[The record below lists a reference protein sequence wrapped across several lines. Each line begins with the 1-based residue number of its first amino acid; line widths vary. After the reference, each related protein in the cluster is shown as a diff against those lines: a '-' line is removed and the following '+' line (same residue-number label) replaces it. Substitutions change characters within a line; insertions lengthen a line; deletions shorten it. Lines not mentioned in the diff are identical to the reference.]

1 MYGTYKNKH
10 NGREIT
16 IERMEISDCGT
27 NFWYADAYDMFTDR
41 DLERNWDMVSELGT
55 PKPAIVMTDIEKLKE
70 ALIKLS
76 DDYTSLLDD
85 PRFGSGSADHRNM
98 RSKDRDIQRGWVE
111 ALDFVVAQ
119 IGYIEDGE

>member
-1 MYGTYKNKH
+1 MRNMYGTYKNKH

-55 PKPAIVMTDIEKLKE
+55 PKPAIVMTDLEKLKE

-85 PRFGSGSADHRNM
+85 PRHRHM
-98 RSKDRDIQRGWVE
+98 RSKDRDIERGWVE

-119 IGYIEDGE
+119 IGYIEEGE